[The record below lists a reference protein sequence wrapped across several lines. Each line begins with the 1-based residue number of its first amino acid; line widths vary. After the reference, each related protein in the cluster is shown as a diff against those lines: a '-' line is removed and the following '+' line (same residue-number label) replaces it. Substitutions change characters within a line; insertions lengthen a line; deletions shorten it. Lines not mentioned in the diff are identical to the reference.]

1 MYRDDAVSEV
11 VGFSLILGMV
21 ILSLGLLS
29 VHATPQ
35 ITEDLEY
42 SQNDNVLRQFAAFKY
57 DLDLF
62 LAAENTGVYGRTVF
76 TFVPEQTSFS
86 VFSFSDLTPGRISM
100 ERGVPAFQN
109 NGTDYY
115 PVVFTYQSANRYA
128 ENILLELRAGTL
140 TVDPSGLTIPAFG
153 TEDSASSIVVTDS
166 SFVPWVVSGV
176 EQVIVEYRLEHVLHS
191 DSGTL
196 YVFDFSMR

>member
-11 VGFSLILGMV
+11 VGCSLILGMV

-29 VHATPQ
+29 VHAAPQ

-86 VFSFSDLTPGRISM
+86 VFSFSALTPGSISL
-100 ERGVPAFQN
+100 ECGVPAFQTI
-109 NGTDYY
+109 GTDYY
-115 PVVFTYQSANRYA
+115 PVVFT
-128 ENILLELRAGTL
+128 
-140 TVDPSGLTIPAFG
+140 
-153 TEDSASSIVVTDS
+153 
-166 SFVPWVVSGV
+166 
-176 EQVIVEYRLEHVLHS
+176 
-191 DSGTL
+191 
-196 YVFDFSMR
+196 

>member
-29 VHATPQ
+29 VHAAPQ

-76 TFVPEQTSFS
+76 TFVPEQTSLVFLHFKTMVLITIRWSSPTNLPTGMRKIFS
-86 VFSFSDLTPGRISM
+86 LNYVR
-100 ERGVPAFQN
+100 
-109 NGTDYY
+109 
-115 PVVFTYQSANRYA
+115 
-128 ENILLELRAGTL
+128 
-140 TVDPSGLTIPAFG
+140 
-153 TEDSASSIVVTDS
+153 
-166 SFVPWVVSGV
+166 
-176 EQVIVEYRLEHVLHS
+176 EHSL
-191 DSGTL
+191 
-196 YVFDFSMR
+196 

>member
-1 MYRDDAVSEV
+1 MQRS
-11 VGFSLILGMV
+11 S
-21 ILSLGLLS
+21 
-29 VHATPQ
+29 
-35 ITEDLEY
+35 
-42 SQNDNVLRQFAAFKY
+42 
-57 DLDLF
+57 
-62 LAAENTGVYGRTVF
+62 
-76 TFVPEQTSFS
+76 
-86 VFSFSDLTPGRISM
+86 
-100 ERGVPAFQN
+100 
-109 NGTDYY
+109 
-115 PVVFTYQSANRYA
+115 SANRYA